1 MLRTNN
7 FNIKCGF
14 RINLDRSPRND
25 NCQQPQSTD
34 NKQPRKQRAV
44 NERAI
49 YRPPPARSS
58 GVLQETVKQNV
69 DPGGVSIIL
78 QFPHLNSQQKNFSHF
93 FTKVGCL
100 YY

>member
-78 QFPHLNSQQKNFSHF
+78 QFPHLNSQ
-93 FTKVGCL
+93 
-100 YY
+100 